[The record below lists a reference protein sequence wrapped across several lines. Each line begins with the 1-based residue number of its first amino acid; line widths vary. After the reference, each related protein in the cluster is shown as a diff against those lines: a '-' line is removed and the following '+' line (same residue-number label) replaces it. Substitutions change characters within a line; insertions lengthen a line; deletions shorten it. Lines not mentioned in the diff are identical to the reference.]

1 MKWDEAV
8 RATDVVWTR
17 TVFAVGCR
25 LCRLHTSENFHLH
38 RTEES
43 EREESREQRT
53 TENKPILFVFLVVF
67 TAHRRKRE
75 ICVNVSLLWNMQWQM
90 KQTADSIS
98 VFLKMSE
105 DELMPN
111 LRVSYF
117 CLDETVAAVST
128 QHRASYQRNSRLPLI
143 VEFWFF
149 FFLSGFISM
158 WISGFESFVFMTLLT
173 PAGLTTGKNT
183 STASLWKRWTFC
195 SRWRPNWRY
204 TTKSVFIQDLLTY
217 SRAVWTALT
226 REKIQIYVI
235 CVN

>member
-53 TENKPILFVFLVVF
+53 TGNKRILFVFLVVF
-67 TAHRRKRE
+67 TAHRRKH
-75 ICVNVSLLWNMQWQM
+75 V
-90 KQTADSIS
+90 KYASIS
-98 VFLKMSE
+98 LYCGTCSDKWNRRQIVFQCFKMSE

-143 VEFWFF
+143 VEFWLFIFF
-149 FFLSGFISM
+149 IRFYFYVNFRL
-158 WISGFESFVFMTLLT
+158 WIICFHDTSYTRRTNNREKHFNGVFMKTMDLLF
-173 PAGLTTGKNT
+173 PLTTKLKIYHKECFYTG
-183 STASLWKRWTFC
+183 SL
-195 SRWRPNWRY
+195 SL
-204 TTKSVFIQDLLTY
+204 Q
-217 SRAVWTALT
+217 
-226 REKIQIYVI
+226 
-235 CVN
+235 

>member
-43 EREESREQRT
+43 EREETREQRT

-67 TAHRRKRE
+67 TAHRRKH
-75 ICVNVSLLWNMQWQM
+75 VKYASMSLYCGTCSDKWNRRQIVCQC
-90 KQTADSIS
+90 
-98 VFLKMSE
+98 FKMSE

-128 QHRASYQRNSRLPLI
+128 QHSASYQRNSRLPLI
-143 VEFWFF
+143 VEFWLFIFF
-149 FFLSGFISM
+149 IRFYFYVNFRL
-158 WISGFESFVFMTLLT
+158 WIICFHDTSYTLRTNNREKHFNGVFMKTMDLLF
-173 PAGLTTGKNT
+173 PLTTKLKIYHKECFYTG
-183 STASLWKRWTFC
+183 SL
-195 SRWRPNWRY
+195 NL
-204 TTKSVFIQDLLTY
+204 Q
-217 SRAVWTALT
+217 
-226 REKIQIYVI
+226 
-235 CVN
+235 

>member
-53 TENKPILFVFLVVF
+53 TENQRILFVFLVVF
-67 TAHRRKRE
+67 TAHRRKH
-75 ICVNVSLLWNMQWQM
+75 V
-90 KQTADSIS
+90 KYASIS
-98 VFLKMSE
+98 LYCGTCSDKWNRRQIVFQCFKMSE

-143 VEFWFF
+143 VEFWLFIFF
-149 FFLSGFISM
+149 IRFYFYVNFRL
-158 WISGFESFVFMTLLT
+158 WIICFHDTSYTRRTNNREKHFNGVFMKTMDLLF
-173 PAGLTTGKNT
+173 PLTTKLKIYHKECFYTG
-183 STASLWKRWTFC
+183 SL
-195 SRWRPNWRY
+195 NL
-204 TTKSVFIQDLLTY
+204 Q
-217 SRAVWTALT
+217 
-226 REKIQIYVI
+226 
-235 CVN
+235 